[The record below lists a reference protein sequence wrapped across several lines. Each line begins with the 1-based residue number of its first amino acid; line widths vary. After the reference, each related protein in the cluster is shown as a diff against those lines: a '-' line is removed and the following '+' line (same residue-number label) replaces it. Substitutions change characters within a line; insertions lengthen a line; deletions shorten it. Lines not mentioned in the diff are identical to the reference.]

1 MRYFHIV
8 ILSLILVA
16 TFTSCRE
23 DIYIHPSTS
32 TEVDAPR
39 ITGVEGFYLI
49 NEGNMGSNKATLDY
63 FDETSGIYHKNI
75 YAERNPHVVK
85 ELGDVGNDVEIYGSK
100 LYAVINCSH
109 KVEVMNVADAT
120 SITKIDIPNCRYA
133 IGHGGYVYV
142 SSYVSPVQ
150 DDPKAPLGAIFKID
164 TVSMKIVDR
173 VDVGYQPEEMVI
185 SNGKIYIANSGGYRA
200 PDYDRTV
207 SVVDLRLFEV
217 IKDID
222 VAINLHRVKRDKNGM
237 IYVSSRGDNAFI
249 PSSLYVIDPTLD
261 RVVAEVDVPISD
273 MWIHGDSAYIYS
285 SARND
290 VMHTTTVSYSILNL
304 NTLRIVDDKII
315 KDGTDANIKMPH
327 GIAVH
332 PITGE
337 IYITDARNY
346 VTSGR
351 IHCYTPDGV
360 LKWSQ
365 TTGEIPSQFA
375 FKTQTT
381 PI

>member
-1 MRYFHIV
+1 MAV
-8 ILSLILVA
+8 L
-16 TFTSCRE
+16 TGCRE

-32 TEVDAPR
+32 TEVEYPR
-39 ITGVEGFYLI
+39 ITGVDGFYLI

-63 FDETSGIYHKNI
+63 FDETQGIYHRNI
-75 YAERNPHVVK
+75 YAERNPNVVK

-109 KVEVMNVADAT
+109 KVEVMRASDAVSVAR
-120 SITKIDIPNCRYA
+120 IDIPNCRYV
-133 IGHGGYVYV
+133 IGYGPHVYV
-142 SSYVSPVQ
+142 SSYVSLVQ
-150 DDPKAPLGAIFKID
+150 DDPKAPLGAIFKVD
-164 TVSMKIVDR
+164 TASMKIVDR

-200 PDYDRTV
+200 PNYDRTV
-207 SVVDLRLFEV
+207 SVVDLNTFEV

-222 VAINLHRVKRDKNGM
+222 VAINLHRVKRHKNGM
-237 IYVSSRGDNAFI
+237 IYVSSRGDNALV
-249 PSSLYVIDPTLD
+249 PSSLYVIDPSID
-261 RVVAEVDVPISD
+261 KVVAEINTPISD
-273 MWIHGDSAYIYS
+273 MWIHGDSAYIYA
-285 SARND
+285 SARNEA
-290 VMHTTTVSYSILNL
+290 MHTTTISYSILDL
-304 NTLRIVDDKII
+304 NTLRVVDDKII

-346 VTSGR
+346 VSSGR
-351 IHCYTPDGV
+351 IHCYTPDGI
-360 LKWSQ
+360 LKWTQ

-375 FKTQTT
+375 FKTTH
-381 PI
+381 

>member
-1 MRYFHIV
+1 MKLRLHV
-8 ILSLILVA
+8 ILLFVFVAIL
-16 TFTSCRE
+16 TGCRG
-23 DIYIHPSTS
+23 DIYIQQSTS
-32 TEVDAPR
+32 TEVEAPR
-39 ITGVEGFYLI
+39 ITGVDGFYLI

-63 FDETSGIYHKNI
+63 FDETTGVYHKNI
-75 YAERNPHVVK
+75 YAERNPSKVK
-85 ELGDVGNDVEIYGSK
+85 ELGDVGNDVEIYGTK

-109 KVEVMNVADAT
+109 KVEIMKADDAT
-120 SITKIDIPNCRYA
+120 SIAKIDVPNCRYVL
-133 IGHGGYVYV
+133 GYGGYVYV

-164 TVSMKIVDR
+164 TTSFKIVDR
-173 VDVGYQPEEMVI
+173 VDVGYQPEEMVV

-207 SVVDLRLFEV
+207 SVVDLQSFEV

-222 VAINLHRVKRDKNGM
+222 VDINLHRVKRDRNGM
-237 IYVSSRGDNAFI
+237 VYVSSRGDNASI
-249 PSSLYVIDPTLD
+249 PSCLYVIDPTID
-261 RVVAEVDVPISD
+261 RVVAEVNTPISD

-290 VMHTTTVSYSILNL
+290 ITHTTTVSYSILNL
-304 NTLRIVDDKII
+304 NTLRVVDDKII
-315 KDGTDANIKMPH
+315 KDGTDVNIKMPH

-346 VTSGR
+346 VSSGR
-351 IHCYTPDGV
+351 IHCYSSDGV
-360 LKWSQ
+360 LQWTQ

-375 FKTQTT
+375 FKVSHAQ
-381 PI
+381 

>member
-1 MRYFHIV
+1 MKLRLHF
-8 ILSLILVA
+8 ILLFVFVAIL
-16 TFTSCRE
+16 TGCRG
-23 DIYIHPSTS
+23 DIYIQQSTS
-32 TEVDAPR
+32 TEVEAPR
-39 ITGVEGFYLI
+39 ITGVDGFYLI

-63 FDETSGIYHKNI
+63 FDETTGVYHKNI
-75 YAERNPHVVK
+75 YAERNPSKVK
-85 ELGDVGNDVEIYGSK
+85 ELGDVGNDVEIYGTK

-109 KVEVMNVADAT
+109 KVEIMKADDAT
-120 SITKIDIPNCRYA
+120 SIAKIDVPNCRYVL
-133 IGHGGYVYV
+133 GYGGYVYV

-164 TVSMKIVDR
+164 TTSFKIVDR
-173 VDVGYQPEEMVI
+173 VDVGYQPEEMVV

-207 SVVDLRLFEV
+207 SVVDLQSFEV

-222 VAINLHRVKRDKNGM
+222 VDINLHRVKRDRNGM
-237 IYVSSRGDNAFI
+237 VYVSSRGDNASI
-249 PSSLYVIDPTLD
+249 PSCLYVIDPTID
-261 RVVAEVDVPISD
+261 RVVAEVNTPISD

-290 VMHTTTVSYSILNL
+290 ITHTTTVSYSILNL
-304 NTLRIVDDKII
+304 NTLRVVDDKII
-315 KDGTDANIKMPH
+315 KDGTDVNIKMPH

-346 VTSGR
+346 VSSGR
-351 IHCYTPDGV
+351 IHCYSSDGV
-360 LKWSQ
+360 LQWTQ

-375 FKTQTT
+375 FKVSHAQ
-381 PI
+381 

>member
-1 MRYFHIV
+1 MKYLHIV
-8 ILSLILVA
+8 ILSLLLMTA
-16 TFTSCRE
+16 FTSCRE
-23 DIYIHPSTS
+23 DIYIYPSTS
-32 TEVDAPR
+32 TEVDDPR

-109 KVEVMNVADAT
+109 KVEVMNVNDAT

-164 TVSMKIVDR
+164 TVSMKVVDR
-173 VDVGYQPEEMVI
+173 VDVGYQPEEMAI

-207 SVVDLRLFEV
+207 SVIDLRLFEV

-222 VAINLHRVKRDKNGM
+222 VAINLHRVKRDEKGM
-237 IYVSSRGDNAFI
+237 IYVSSRGDNASI
-249 PSSLYVIDPTLD
+249 PSALYVIDPTID
-261 RVVAEVDVPISD
+261 RVIAEVDVPISD

-315 KDGTDANIKMPH
+315 KDGTDADIRMPH

-351 IHCYTPDGV
+351 IHCYSPNGE

-365 TTGEIPSQFA
+365 STGEIPSQFA
-375 FKTQTT
+375 FKTQTA

>member
-1 MRYFHIV
+1 MKVSQI
-8 ILSLILVA
+8 ILALAFGIALVG
-16 TFTSCRE
+16 CRG
-23 DIYIHPSTS
+23 DIYIQPSTS
-32 TEVDAPR
+32 TEVESPR
-39 ITGVEGFYLI
+39 ITGVDGFYLI

-63 FDETSGIYHKNI
+63 FDETTGTFHKNI
-75 YAERNPHVVK
+75 YAERNPNVVK

-109 KVEVMNVADAT
+109 KVEVMRAADAV
-120 SITKIDIPNCRYA
+120 SVARIDIPNCRYV
-133 IGHGGYVYV
+133 IGHGRYVYV

-150 DDPKAPLGAIFKID
+150 DDPKAPLGAIFKVD
-164 TVSMKIVDR
+164 TTSMRIVDR

-200 PDYDRTV
+200 PNYDRTV
-207 SVVDLRLFEV
+207 SVVDLNSFEV

-222 VAINLHRVKRDKNGM
+222 VAINLHRVKRHKNGL
-237 IYVSSRGDNAFI
+237 IYVSSRGDNAYE
-249 PSSLYVIDPTLD
+249 PSSLYVIDPTID
-261 RVVAEVDVPISD
+261 KVIAEVNTPVSD
-273 MWIHGDSAYIYS
+273 LWIHGDSAYIYS

-290 VMHTTTVSYSILNL
+290 VTHTTSISYSILDL
-304 NTLRIVDDKII
+304 NTLRVVDDKII
-315 KDGTDANIKMPH
+315 KDGTDANIKMPR

-346 VTSGR
+346 VSSGR
-351 IHCYTPDGV
+351 IHCYSPDGI
-360 LKWSQ
+360 LKWTQ

-375 FKTQTT
+375 
-381 PI
+381 IIVSY

>member
-1 MRYFHIV
+1 MR
-8 ILSLILVA
+8 SLIKILILLLPIALVG
-16 TFTSCRE
+16 CRG
-23 DIYIHPSTS
+23 DIYVYPSTS
-32 TEVDAPR
+32 TEVDNPR

-63 FDETSGIYHKNI
+63 FDETTGVYHKNI
-75 YAERNPHVVK
+75 YAERNPSKVK

-109 KVEVMNVADAT
+109 KVEVMNATDAT
-120 SITKIDIPNCRYA
+120 SIAKIDIPNCRYV
-133 IGHGGYVYV
+133 IGHGRHVYV

-150 DDPKAPLGAIFKID
+150 DDPKAPLGAIFKVD
-164 TVSMKIVDR
+164 TASMKIVDR
-173 VDVGYQPEEMVI
+173 VDVGYQPEEMAI

-207 SVVDLRLFEV
+207 SVIDLSTFRV
-217 IKDID
+217 IKNID
-222 VAINLHRVKRDKNGM
+222 VDINLHRVKQDRRGM
-237 IYVSSRGDNAFI
+237 IYVTSRGDYAYQ
-249 PSSLYVIDPTLD
+249 SSKIYLIDPVRD
-261 RVVAEVDVPISD
+261 EVIAQIDTPVSD

-290 VMHTTTVSYSILNL
+290 ITHSTAVSYSILDL
-304 NTLRIVDDKII
+304 NTLSVVDDKII
-315 KDGTDANIKMPH
+315 KDGTDANIKLPH

-332 PITGE
+332 PITKE

-351 IHCYTPDGV
+351 IHCYSPDGV
-360 LKWSQ
+360 LKWTQ
-365 TTGEIPSQFA
+365 VTGEIPSQIA
-375 FKTQTT
+375 FKTQVELDR
-381 PI
+381 

>member
-1 MRYFHIV
+1 MKLIRHV
-8 ILSLILVA
+8 ILPLVLIAIL
-16 TFTSCRE
+16 TGCRG
-23 DIYIHPSTS
+23 DIYIQQSTS
-32 TEVDAPR
+32 TEVEAPR
-39 ITGVEGFYLI
+39 ITGVDGFYLI

-63 FDETSGIYHKNI
+63 FDETTGVYHKNI
-75 YAERNPHVVK
+75 YAERNPTKVK

-109 KVEVMNVADAT
+109 KVEIMNADDAT
-120 SITKIDIPNCRYA
+120 SIAKIDIPNCRYVL
-133 IGHGGYVYV
+133 GYGGYVYV

-150 DDPKAPLGAIFKID
+150 DNPKAPLGAIFKVD
-164 TVSMKIVDR
+164 TTSFKIVDR
-173 VDVGYQPEEMVI
+173 VDVGYQPEEMVV

-207 SVVDLRLFEV
+207 SVVDLQSFEV

-222 VAINLHRVKRDKNGM
+222 VDINLHRVKRDKNGM
-237 IYVSSRGDNAFI
+237 VYVSSRGDNASI
-249 PSSLYVIDPTLD
+249 SSCLYVIDPTID
-261 RVVAEVDVPISD
+261 RVVAEVNTPISD

-290 VMHTTTVSYSILNL
+290 ITHTTIVSYSILNL
-304 NTLRIVDDKII
+304 NTLRVVDDKII

-327 GIAVH
+327 GISVH

-346 VTSGR
+346 VSSGR
-351 IHCYTPDGV
+351 IHCYSPDGE
-360 LKWSQ
+360 LKWTQ

-375 FKTQTT
+375 FKVSYAQD
-381 PI
+381 

>member
-1 MRYFHIV
+1 MKVYQIILIV
-8 ILSLILVA
+8 VLVA
-16 TFTSCRE
+16 VISSCRGE
-23 DIYIHPSTS
+23 IYIQPSTS
-32 TEVDAPR
+32 TEVESPR
-39 ITGVEGFYLI
+39 ITGVDGFYLI

-63 FDETSGIYHKNI
+63 LDETTGTFHKNI
-75 YAERNPHVVK
+75 YAERNPNVVK

-109 KVEVMNVADAT
+109 KVEVMRASDAV
-120 SITKIDIPNCRYA
+120 SIARIDIPNCRYV
-133 IGHGGYVYV
+133 IGHGRYVYV

-150 DDPKAPLGAIFKID
+150 DDPKAPLGAIFKVD
-164 TVSMKIVDR
+164 TASMRVVDR
-173 VDVGYQPEEMVI
+173 VDVGYQPEEMAI

-200 PDYDRTV
+200 PNYDRTV
-207 SVVDLRLFEV
+207 SVIDLNTFKV

-222 VAINLHRVKRDKNGM
+222 VAINLHRVKRHKNGL
-237 IYVSSRGDNAFI
+237 IDVTSRGDNAYV
-249 PSSLYVIDPTLD
+249 PSSLYVIDPTID
-261 RVVAEVDVPISD
+261 KVIAEVNTPVSD

-290 VMHTTTVSYSILNL
+290 VTHSTTISYSILDL
-304 NTLRIVDDKII
+304 NTLRVVDDKII

-346 VTSGR
+346 VSSGR

-360 LKWSQ
+360 LKWTQ

-375 FKTQTT
+375 FYTR
-381 PI
+381 